1 MSRIKLPWLFLSFM
15 ILMLFCISQFGIGS
29 ANAMDNQIQGFKGDM
44 SLGFGPEESFSS
56 KYQDVIDAAQPA
68 SDESGSS
75 YLVAEASSD
84 ESEDV
89 AEEPQGYEGEDE
101 DRGIAAYGYESGK
114 ITENLSL
121 IADLSLSYSVS
132 NVAGGDSL
140 EGFSFNGLLAPI
152 YEISDSKYF
161 ILMYDGV
168 YYKKRDFYSDE
179 YGAKQ
184 RVEHQ
189 SHTITPMFRFD
200 FGEGD
205 RYSLIPLVF
214 YTATLNKD
222 TEDTAWNDGLY
233 NYTDVGAGV
242 DFEMRDLGAG
252 EATGVLKLG
261 IQHYTR
267 NYPNYVSLLDLATGL
282 GVERDEK
289 DYNGIICNAGFDWLK
304 VEGFAWTLNYY
315 FLYKML
321 DDKKVV
327 NQNGVLSGDEQRDF
341 RHILRLKLWYI
352 WDSGLTLGL
361 ETTLAMTQ
369 SNQNYYDGMGTL
381 ILNDDFFMS
390 NFYDYTSYRLK
401 PNVSYSFAMIP
412 LTISFSYALQQLT
425 YDGRMAKTANRTYK
439 GDKQWETEQ
448 EVILAARYELTE
460 RWSLL
465 AQWQQITA
473 DSNNEDETVY
483 VYDYLVNNYSIGV
496 SYLF

>member
-1 MSRIKLPWLFLSFM
+1 
-15 ILMLFCISQFGIGS
+15 
-29 ANAMDNQIQGFKGDM
+29 M
-44 SLGFGPEESFSS
+44 SLEAGLEESFSAG
-56 KYQDVIDAAQPA
+56 YQDVIDTTHPA

-75 YLVAEASSD
+75 YLVAEADSG
-84 ESEDV
+84 ESED
-89 AEEPQGYEGEDE
+89 ATEEPQGYEGEDG
-101 DRGIAAYGYESGK
+101 DRGLAAYGYESGK

-121 IADLSLSYSVS
+121 IADLNLSYAVS
-132 NVAGGDSL
+132 NLDAGDAI

-152 YEISDSKYF
+152 YEISDSRYF
-161 ILMYDGV
+161 IFMYEGV

-184 RVEHQ
+184 RVEYQ

-200 FGEGD
+200 FGEAD
-205 RYSLIPLVF
+205 RYSLIPLAF

-222 TEDTAWNDGLY
+222 TEDTDWNDGLY
-233 NYTDVGAGV
+233 NYTDVGAGM
-242 DFEMRDLGAG
+242 DFEMRDLGVG
-252 EATGVLKLG
+252 EATGVLKMG
-261 IQHYTR
+261 IQYYTR
-267 NYPNYVSLLDLATGL
+267 NYSNYVSLLDLAIGL
-282 GVERDEK
+282 DVERDEK
-289 DYNGIICNAGFDWLK
+289 DYNGIIFNAGFDWLK

-327 NQNGVLSGDEQRDF
+327 NQQGVLTDDEQRDY
-341 RHILRLKLWYI
+341 RHILRFKMWYI
-352 WDSGLTLGL
+352 WTSGLTIGL
-361 ETTLAMTQ
+361 ETSLAMTQ

-381 ILNDDFFMS
+381 LLNDDFFMS
-390 NFYDYTSYRLK
+390 DFYDYTSYRLK
-401 PNVSYSFAMIP
+401 PNISYSFAMIP
-412 LTISFSYALQQLT
+412 LTLSFSYAFQELT

-439 GDKQWETEQ
+439 DDKQWETEQ
-448 EVILAARYELTE
+448 EIILAARYELTE

-465 AQWQQITA
+465 AQWQQIIA